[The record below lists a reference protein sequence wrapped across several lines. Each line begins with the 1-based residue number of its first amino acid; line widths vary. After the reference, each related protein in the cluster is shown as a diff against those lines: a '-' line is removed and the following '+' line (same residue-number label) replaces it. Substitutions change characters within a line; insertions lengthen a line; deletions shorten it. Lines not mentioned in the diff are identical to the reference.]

1 MSKSSEICSPAFSQ
15 SEHPWT
21 AQLYAVRHNHET
33 SLKIRDTALCSEAA
47 AVRILAEQ
55 FRSIR
60 RLSAGT
66 GQEHTRA
73 VMIYHGVNQKRSGDD
88 ARVST
93 FSAVTTSPDLFAAG
107 STRS

>member
-1 MSKSSEICSPAFSQ
+1 
-15 SEHPWT
+15 
-21 AQLYAVRHNHET
+21 
-33 SLKIRDTALCSEAA
+33 LKIRDTALCSDAA
-47 AVRILAEQ
+47 AVRILAK
-55 FRSIR
+55 RSGSIR

-73 VMIYHGVNQKRSGDD
+73 VMIYRGVNQKRSGDD
-88 ARVST
+88 TGVSA